1 MTEERDIEDALMHPR
16 SNMIRLQTR
25 TSSMPRLDDARRL
38 AAKRKPAVSD
48 DLASGDVSVMTA
60 DMAEKLRA
68 QLLAK
73 TARLTKKRRLRT
85 RPVIDISCTQYKH
98 SRASLLGLPRE
109 LRDVVY
115 QYLWADKP
123 WIRQKYL
130 RKTYTVTYG
139 ECYDLVGGV
148 YQSGTVCCSPT
159 CHERLPRVSL
169 TTFQAMWL
177 LASKQMMIEGLEEF
191 HRRSVWIFEYSSK
204 NAKSQYIF
212 PLITPTRVH
221 EQHLYMDG
229 SSGKWHSP
237 RGLQVHYVPPRLS
250 GWPSERPRIV
260 RTSSVEVG
268 LANVMTTATDAED
281 AVQTIKM
288 YVIAY
293 GARVF
298 KMDRGPGGRYAQG
311 TQIFDFSKLDRL
323 AVHRKLRA
331 FEVHIRTP
339 INLRYH
345 DVEALKTTVKN
356 VITELKNV
364 GDALIPG
371 GTAAEVD
378 IDAGWPIESG
388 VNCCQ
393 FRVDKV

>member
-1 MTEERDIEDALMHPR
+1 
-16 SNMIRLQTR
+16 
-25 TSSMPRLDDARRL
+25 
-38 AAKRKPAVSD
+38 
-48 DLASGDVSVMTA
+48 
-60 DMAEKLRA
+60 MAEKLRA

-109 LRDVVY
+109 LRNVVY

-139 ECYDLVGGV
+139 ECYDL
-148 YQSGTVCCSPT
+148 
-159 CHERLPRVSL
+159 
-169 TTFQAMWL
+169 AMWL

-288 YVIAY
+288 YMIAY